1 MSDGWVRWSQ
11 WTAGGMVD
19 FGQMPKRDISQQL
32 RRFEKEAA
40 KLLKKTGADH
50 VLYGVKSYGD
60 GGELEEVRFYLEPMT
75 DERFE
80 KDVAS
85 KTGFVVYAVHARRR
99 KESEYMNKARRK
111 AIEKVV
117 SDLYDIQSAVEELR
131 DEEQEYL
138 DNIPENPQGSERYE
152 LAEQALENLN
162 SA

>member
-11 WTAGGMVD
+11 WTADGMVD

-60 GGELEEVRFYLEPMT
+60 GGELEEVRFYLEQMT

-85 KTGFVVYAVHARRR
+85 KAGFVVYAVHARR
-99 KESEYMNKARRK
+99 
-111 AIEKVV
+111 
-117 SDLYDIQSAVEELR
+117 
-131 DEEQEYL
+131 
-138 DNIPENPQGSERYE
+138 
-152 LAEQALENLN
+152 
-162 SA
+162 